1 MEENSPIRIVR
12 LDLPVDDRDLLALV
26 WHKGSPWVEDIHR
39 RLQGQCAGSRD
50 RFFVGYDGP
59 RPVALV
65 WYTVAETEPRLGLLG
80 HVYTRPEHRR
90 RGLAT
95 RLMETAMADFARQ
108 GGVAMQLFTYNPETL
123 PFYERLGFETLY
135 ASRVMHAADWYLRS
149 PAGSKALIDGWF
161 APRACRVRPLAAG
174 DLPQYCLLYNLE
186 HRTRL
191 KDRAQE
197 IGLGLEAELAF
208 IHSLEKGRQGKAACL
223 ALDNGRTIVGSGGL
237 AACGFPHQSH
247 VGLFDYYTHP
257 GFSGSAGQLAEAALA
272 ERQRLGLEIVYAL
285 CVDEEK
291 GRTFAALGFEHLARL
306 PGHYRVGEELVA
318 ADLYRL

>member
-1 MEENSPIRIVR
+1 MDERSPIRIVP
-12 LDLPVDDRDLLALV
+12 LDLPVDDPELLALV
-26 WHKGSPWVEDIHR
+26 WHKGSPWVGDIHR
-39 RLQGQCAGSRD
+39 RLQGEYPGSRD
-50 RFFVGYDGP
+50 RFFVAYDGS

-65 WYTVAETEPRLGLLG
+65 WYTVREAEPRLGLLG

-90 RGLAT
+90 RRLAT
-95 RLMETAMADFARQ
+95 RLMETAMAEFARR
-108 GGVAMQLFTYNPETL
+108 GGVAMQLFTYNPQTL

-135 ASRVMHAADWYLRS
+135 ASRVMHATDWYLRS
-149 PAGSKALIDGWF
+149 PAGSKVLIDSWF

-186 HRTRL
+186 YRTRL

-208 IHSLEKGRQGKAACL
+208 IHSLEKTRQGKAAC
-223 ALDNGRTIVGSGGL
+223 AVADNGRTIVGIGSL
-237 AACGFPHQSH
+237 AACGFPHQGH
-247 VGLFDYYTHP
+247 VGLVDYYTP
-257 GFSGSAGQLAEAALA
+257 PDFSECAGQLAEAALA
-272 ERQRLGLEIVYAL
+272 ERQTVGLEIVYAL

-291 GRTFAALGFEHLARL
+291 RRTFAALGFQHLARL
-306 PGHYRVGEELVA
+306 PGHYRVGEELVD

>member
-1 MEENSPIRIVR
+1 MQPRSPIRIVP

-39 RLQGQCAGSRD
+39 RLQGECAGSRD
-50 RFFVGYDGP
+50 RFFVGYDGS
-59 RPVALV
+59 RPVAMV
-65 WYTVAETEPRLGLLG
+65 WYTVSETEPRLALLG

-95 RLMETAMADFARQ
+95 RLMETAMAEFARQ
-108 GGVAMQLFTYNPETL
+108 GGVVVQLFTYNPETL

-135 ASRVMHAADWYLRS
+135 ASRAMHATDWYLRR
-149 PAGSKALIDGWF
+149 PAGSTVLIDTWF

-208 IHSLEKGRQGKAACL
+208 IHSLERSCQGRAACCV
-223 ALDNGRTIVGSGGL
+223 LDNGRTIVGIGSL

-247 VGLFDYYTHP
+247 VGLVDYYTHP
-257 GFSGSAGQLAEAALA
+257 DFSESGGQLAESALA
-272 ERQRLGLEIVYAL
+272 ERRALGLEIVYAL
-285 CVDEEK
+285 CVDDEK
-291 GRTFAALGFEHLARL
+291 RQTFAALGFEHLARL

-318 ADLYRL
+318 ADLYRR